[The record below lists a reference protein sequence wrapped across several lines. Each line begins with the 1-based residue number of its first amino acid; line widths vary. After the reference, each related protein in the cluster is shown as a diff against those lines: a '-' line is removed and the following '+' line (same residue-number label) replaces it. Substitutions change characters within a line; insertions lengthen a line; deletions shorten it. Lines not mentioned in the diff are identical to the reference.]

1 MEKQARSNFAKHC
14 IYVTL
19 LYIGLMFCNGT
30 ILQEFFLRI
39 GLSEEQI
46 YLYNSITQ
54 GVQVAVMVAMIF
66 FAGRIRRVK
75 RVLLLPCLCM
85 MVLSI
90 VFLLGAALPVSDI
103 RLYTLVVFLVSALAY
118 LGYGLYVVLS
128 YCLPYSII
136 DIKDYGKMCGVG
148 SSVSG
153 VCTLLLSILYVFA
166 LSRWDYFRFASAFFV
181 LSFACFLFSAVLL
194 ISMKELPEAKKAP
207 KHDLM
212 GVFKNRDTYV
222 LIAPNLARGIA
233 TGILSVIAVI
243 AVSADVL
250 ETSGIAYVN
259 SALQISMLVGNLLF
273 TFLCERFGSRRLLVI
288 GTAGMVVLWP
298 FLLLFGGSTF
308 AVLFFI
314 LNVFRFIVDVT
325 IPVLVT
331 QIIPQSQ
338 VGAYTSVRMLIFTAG
353 QAVATAIL
361 PFLLEILGQTGTM
374 IFAAMMQLIC
384 GGAYWWVSQRNKGQ
398 LEVA

>member
-1 MEKQARSNFAKHC
+1 MMKDQAKSNFAKYC
-14 IYVTL
+14 IYTTL
-19 LYIGLMFCNGT
+19 LLIGLMFCSGT

-39 GLSEEQI
+39 GLPEERI

-75 RVLLLPCLCM
+75 RVLLIPCFCM

-90 VFLLGAALPVSDI
+90 VFLLGAVFPVSDV
-103 RLYTLVVFLVSALAY
+103 RLYTLVVFSVSALAY

-148 SSVSG
+148 SSISG

-166 LSRWDYFRFASAFFV
+166 LSRWDYFQFASAFFV
-181 LSFACFLFSAVLL
+181 LSCACFLFSAVLL
-194 ISMKELPEAKKAP
+194 ISMRELPEAKSAP
-207 KHDLM
+207 KYDLL

-233 TGILSVIAVI
+233 TGILSVTAVI

-273 TFLCERFGSRRLLVI
+273 TFLCERLGSRRLLVI
-288 GTAGMVVLWP
+288 GTLGMVALWP
-298 FLLLFGGSTF
+298 FLLLFGGSAF
-308 AVLFFI
+308 AVLFFAM
-314 LNVFRFIVDVT
+314 NVFRFIVDVA

-361 PFLLEILGQTGTM
+361 PFLLKTFGPIGTM
-374 IFAAMMQLIC
+374 VFAAVMQLIC
-384 GGAYWWVSQRNKGQ
+384 GGAYWWVAKRNRER
-398 LEVA
+398 L